1 MGIAHD
7 GNPVGSLCASVS
19 IAAAAGSSLA
29 RAGQQRPPDFF
40 IVGQPKSGTTAL
52 YEMLRRHPQIYM
64 PDRKEPWYLASELHE
79 RTPRRPGGTPQT
91 VEEYLA
97 WFEGARPDQRVGEA
111 SALYLWSRT
120 AAERIAQL
128 QPDARIVAILREPA
142 SLLRSLHT
150 QFVRSYIETESDF
163 LRAISLEGARREGR
177 HLAPHSYWPQ
187 ALLYSEHVRYVEQLR
202 RFHAVFSP
210 EQVLVLIYDDFQ
222 QDNEATVRTVLRFLE
237 VDDTAPIEV
246 MAANPTMGVRSQRL
260 HELVHAVSVGHGPV
274 SQAVKAAVKAVTPT
288 RLRRSAL
295 HATQRGVVYVQPP
308 EPDERFMLELRRR
321 FKGEVVA
328 LSEYLDRDLVALW
341 GYDGVE

>member
-1 MGIAHD
+1 MNAD
-7 GNPVGSLCASVS
+7 GREDASS
-19 IAAAAGSSLA
+19 RSSAPASAAPAPALVD
-29 RAGQQRPPDFF
+29 GQRRPDFF
-40 IVGQPKSGTTAL
+40 IVGQAKSGTTAL
-52 YEMLRRHPQIYM
+52 YEMLRRHPQIHM
-64 PDRKEPWYLASELHE
+64 PDRKEPWYLASELLE
-79 RTPRRPGGTPQT
+79 RTPPRPGGTPQN

-120 AAERIAQL
+120 AASRIAQL
-128 QPDARIVAILREPA
+128 QPEARIVAILREPA
-142 SLLRSLHT
+142 SLLRSLHM
-150 QFVRSYIETESDF
+150 QFVRIYAETENDF
-163 LRAISLEGARREGR
+163 PTAISLEGARREGR
-177 HLAPHSYWPQ
+177 NLAAHSYWPK

-202 RFHAVFSP
+202 RFHAVFPP

-222 QDNEATVRTVLRFLE
+222 QDNDATVRTVLRFLE

-246 MAANPTMGVRSQRL
+246 MEANPTMGVRSQRL

-274 SQAVKAAVKAVTPT
+274 SHAVKAAVKAVTPT

-295 HATQRGVVYVQPP
+295 RATQRSVVYVEPP
-308 EPDERFMLELRRR
+308 KPDERFMLELRRR

-341 GYDGVE
+341 GYDSVE